1 MEVSKLKINREDIK
15 KMFLTSCEL
24 LKANAD
30 ELSEIDSK
38 FGDGD
43 HGITIVK
50 IANAIEKDI
59 ENWDSGTSIKEF
71 IDNLGMSAMGVNGGS
86 AGPLWGSW
94 ISGLAI
100 GIPEGAEELDEQIIK
115 DMFAASLEEMNDVSG
130 AKVGDK
136 TMMDTFI
143 PAVEAIAASDSDIK
157 GTFRGISTF

>member
-50 IANAIEKDI
+50 IAKALELSNDEFAELCGYRKD
-59 ENWDSGTSIKEF
+59 DK
-71 IDNLGMSAMGVNGGS
+71 NG
-86 AGPLWGSW
+86 
-94 ISGLAI
+94 I
-100 GIPEGAEELDEQIIK
+100 
-115 DMFAASLEEMNDVSG
+115 
-130 AKVGDK
+130 
-136 TMMDTFI
+136 
-143 PAVEAIAASDSDIK
+143 
-157 GTFRGISTF
+157 

>member
-1 MEVSKLKINREDIK
+1 MKINREDIK

-59 ENWDSGTSIKEF
+59 ENWNSETSIKDF

-86 AGPLWGSW
+86 AGPLWGS
-94 ISGLAI
+94 
-100 GIPEGAEELDEQIIK
+100 
-115 DMFAASLEEMNDVSG
+115 
-130 AKVGDK
+130 
-136 TMMDTFI
+136 
-143 PAVEAIAASDSDIK
+143 
-157 GTFRGISTF
+157 